1 MSNQAIFELEA
12 SLRSNVGRGASR
24 RLRREDAVPAIVY
37 GGKNPPRPVSL
48 AHNKV
53 LQALEHEAFYSH
65 ILTLKTDGSSE
76 RVILK
81 AVHRHPY
88 KPRIL
93 HMDFQRIDPNQ
104 KLHMHVPLHFLN
116 EENCAGVKQGGII
129 SHLLNDIEIACLPDD
144 LPEFIEVDLGTVN
157 LNQTLHLSD
166 LKLSDK
172 ISLVALAHGRDLPIV
187 SVAPP
192 RATEEISNEAPVA
205 AEVPAIAQKS
215 EAAPS
220 AENKDSKK

>member
-1 MSNQAIFELEA
+1 MSNKAIFELEA
-12 SLRSNVGRGASR
+12 GQRSTVGRGASR

-37 GGKNPPRPVSL
+37 GGKNPPRPVTL

-65 ILTLKTDGSSE
+65 ILTLKTNGDSE

-88 KPRIL
+88 KPRVL
-93 HMDFQRIDPNQ
+93 HMDFQRVDPNQ

-116 EENCAGVKQGGII
+116 EENCVGVKQGGII
-129 SHLLNDIEIACLPDD
+129 SHLLNDIEISCLPDH
-144 LPEFIEVDLGTVN
+144 LPEFIEVDLSEVAI
-157 LNQTLHLSD
+157 NQTLHLSD

-172 ISLVALAHGRDLPIV
+172 VSAVSLAHGRDLPVV
-187 SVAPP
+187 SIAQP
-192 RATEEISNEAPVA
+192 RAAEEISNDAPVA

-215 EAAPS
+215 EATS
-220 AENKDSKK
+220 DNKDSKK